1 LNSGTKLDERNVWLI
16 RLYYVFYF
24 AGLGAISPFLS
35 LFYVSKGLV
44 GTQIGIINSLVALCS
59 FISAP
64 IWGWMTDNTRR
75 PRQYIQLAMVLNML
89 ALYMVS
95 RQSIFLMMAAFV
107 AVNALASGGIN
118 PLSQIQA
125 LTLSGR
131 VGAGYGSI
139 RLCGSLGW
147 AISASLSGFIIQRT
161 SLTSGFF
168 VSIGM
173 TFLAALILFLI
184 REPADGREQPL
195 PQQNTAKI
203 PMMDGIRE
211 IFKNRELVA
220 YLIALIVVS
229 IMSNGVSFESVF
241 LQQLGASKVVIG
253 RLSTLGAVIEMPM
266 MLLADRLMRRKGST
280 TTLILGWSIYVLGF
294 LAIVIHPAITSFIVY
309 KVIVA
314 VSFSLFAVSNTYFV
328 MERSPAQSAGTIL
341 AFFSV
346 TVGNILAMV
355 SAPISGKLFDLVGP
369 YWLYVIAMCGYAV
382 AAAILVLT
390 VRRNNQMQQKTP

>member
-1 LNSGTKLDERNVWLI
+1 MTTSNPTDERNVWLI

-24 AGLGAISPFLS
+24 GGLGAISPFLT
-35 LFYVSKGLV
+35 LFYVSKGLA

-59 FISAP
+59 FVSAP
-64 IWGWMTDNTRR
+64 IWGWMTDNTRQ
-75 PRQYIQLAMVLNML
+75 PRLYIQIAMILNML
-89 ALYMVS
+89 ALYGVS
-95 RQSIFLMMAAFV
+95 RQSIFLMMAVFM

-125 LTLSGR
+125 LTLSSR

-147 AISASLSGFIIQRT
+147 AISATLSGYIIQKTSLLSGFY
-161 SLTSGFF
+161 

-184 REPADGREQPL
+184 RDPQEGGEQPI
-195 PQQNTAKI
+195 PQRNTTRI
-203 PMMDGIRE
+203 PIMDGIRE
-211 IFKNRELVA
+211 VFKNRELVA

-241 LQQLGASKVVIG
+241 LQQLGASKAVIG

-294 LAIVIHPAITSFIVY
+294 LAIVIYPAISSFVVY

-328 MERSPAQSAGTIL
+328 MERSPAQSVGTIL

-355 SAPISGKLFDLVGP
+355 SAPISGNLFDLVGP
-369 YWLYVIAMCGYAV
+369 YWLYVIAMCGYAT
-382 AAAILVLT
+382 AAAILFLT
-390 VRRNNQMQQKTP
+390 VRRKNRMQQKTP